1 MRAVR
6 TPGRVDR
13 RMARLQCRQLITA
26 VRSTQP
32 TCEVHSVCAHHAA
45 GSGTSTQAGLLVLVA
60 ALLLVKAAGA
70 DLPGDKPELQLNDL
84 PGLQLNDKPGLGD
97 KPSPPFTCTISFTQP
112 SASHTQPQTPSPSF
126 APPQSTIAIAQPLPR
141 SELQPGPA
149 HTRRFIRPTARTALL
164 KPGPGDKAQPE
175 IKPLPEALA
184 ALFPNLANLLPKP
197 DKAVKPDIIKNSPPS
212 PAPPSPKPPSP
223 SPAPPSPKPPSPSPS
238 PSPAYPPSPAPP
250 SPKPPSPS
258 PAPPSPQPPS
268 PRPPSPSPPAP
279 ACPPPPPPQFICPP
293 PKPCKCVCQC
303 KPVYCPAKVSLPL
316 PGLAGLNPVTGDTQM
331 SMIGVRAGDDVD
343 MEVSEGEEVS
353 EESSMLQEEVQPFS
367 GPDEGMEAA
376 GV

>member
-32 TCEVHSVCAHHAA
+32 TTSTQAGLLVLVAALLLVKAA
-45 GSGTSTQAGLLVLVA
+45 GADLPAKDCVLCLGPLAGPCQMNPLLEVTLQTSTQAGLLVLVA

-84 PGLQLNDKPGLGD
+84 PGLQLGDKPGLGD

-126 APPQSTIAIAQPLPR
+126 APPQPAIAIAQPLPR

-149 HTRRFIRPTARTALL
+149 HTRL

-258 PAPPSPQPPS
+258 PAPPSPKPP
-268 PRPPSPSPPAP
+268 
-279 ACPPPPPPQFICPP
+279 
-293 PKPCKCVCQC
+293 
-303 KPVYCPAKVSLPL
+303 
-316 PGLAGLNPVTGDTQM
+316 
-331 SMIGVRAGDDVD
+331 
-343 MEVSEGEEVS
+343 
-353 EESSMLQEEVQPFS
+353 
-367 GPDEGMEAA
+367 
-376 GV
+376 

>member
-1 MRAVR
+1 MTYAPSCSKSRRVLMH
-6 TPGRVDR
+6 GRRHTHGSDKENKEISYELYSTV
-13 RMARLQCRQLITA
+13 QSVQQLIGALRAYPIQGSRVLAGECTYGEYGGNA
-26 VRSTQP
+26 G
-32 TCEVHSVCAHHAA
+32 A
-45 GSGTSTQAGLLVLVA
+45 GSGSAPAPSARVQHEPGELKSNQPGCSPRLRNKRACLAMRTSTQAGLLVLVA

-84 PGLQLNDKPGLGD
+84 PGQLGDKPGLGTSPRPPSPAPSPSPSPAPPTPSP
-97 KPSPPFTCTISFTQP
+97 KPPAPPSPRPSPPS
-112 SASHTQPQTPSPSF
+112 PSPSPSPAPQPQPCSPF
-126 APPQSTIAIAQPLPR
+126 AQASQPQPQPL
-141 SELQPGPA
+141 
-149 HTRRFIRPTARTALL
+149 TC
-164 KPGPGDKAQPE
+164 
-175 IKPLPEALA
+175 LP
-184 ALFPNLANLLPKP
+184 
-197 DKAVKPDIIKNSPPS
+197 SS

-258 PAPPSPQPPS
+258 PDPPSPQPPS
-268 PRPPSPSPPAP
+268 PRP
-279 ACPPPPPPQFICPP
+279 FICPP

-303 KPVYCPAKVSLPL
+303 KPVYCPAK
-316 PGLAGLNPVTGDTQM
+316 M

>member
-1 MRAVR
+1 MLVPRGVGKTSPRSSKVHVR
-6 TPGRVDR
+6 CHMLELALWLAGRR
-13 RMARLQCRQLITA
+13 
-26 VRSTQP
+26 
-32 TCEVHSVCAHHAA
+32 
-45 GSGTSTQAGLLVLVA
+45 TSTQAGLLVLVA

-84 PGLQLNDKPGLGD
+84 PGLQLGDKPGLGD

-126 APPQSTIAIAQPLPR
+126 APPQSTIAIAQAPP
-141 SELQPGPA
+141 Q
-149 HTRRFIRPTARTALL
+149 
-164 KPGPGDKAQPE
+164 PGPGDKAQPE

-197 DKAVKPDIIKNSPPS
+197 DKAVKPDIIKNSPPSPAPPSPKPPSPSPAPPSPKPPSPSPSPSPAYPPS